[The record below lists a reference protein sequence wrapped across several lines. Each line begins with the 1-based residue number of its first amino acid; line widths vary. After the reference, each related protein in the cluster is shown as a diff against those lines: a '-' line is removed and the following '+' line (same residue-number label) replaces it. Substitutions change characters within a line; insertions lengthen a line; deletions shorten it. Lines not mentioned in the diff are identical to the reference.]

1 MSLASIAPSRPL
13 GRPAGR
19 ESEPERRLRALDAS
33 ARRRRPRML
42 YAIIAV
48 GGALAIAAAQMG
60 LSIAMTQGV
69 YQEQALDRQVRDLT
83 WEKQSLTEQL
93 AGLSSPQYLAAN
105 ASALGMV
112 VNEAPS
118 YLRLSDGA
126 VLGAGIAA
134 SGSSSVDAIGRGSVP
149 NALVTDAPLVT
160 APDAT
165 IQGVPPAPV
174 EADDAATAP
183 ASEPPALSD
192 GLPSPVT
199 R

>member
-1 MSLASIAPSRPL
+1 MSLASITPSRPL
-13 GRPAGR
+13 PRGTRGAEAAR
-19 ESEPERRLRALDAS
+19 RRLRVLES
-33 ARRRRPRML
+33 PARRRRPRML

-69 YQEQALDRQVRDLT
+69 YEERALDRQIRDLT
-83 WEKQSLTEQL
+83 WEKQSLTEQI
-93 AGLSSPQYLAAN
+93 AGLGSPQYLAAN
-105 ASALGMV
+105 AAALGMV

-126 VLGAGIAA
+126 VLGAGTPA
-134 SGSSSVDAIGRGSVP
+134 GWSSSIDAIGRGSVP
-149 NALVTDAPLVT
+149 NALVADAPLVT

-165 IQGVPPAPV
+165 IQGISVAPAPAA
-174 EADDAATAP
+174 ADAVAAA
-183 ASEPPALSD
+183 EPPALSD
-192 GLPSPVT
+192 GLPAPVT